1 MEEPY
6 LEETGSLQSTSPFP
20 LLLPAHNIVV
30 VSVSVALECFT
41 LRLVAAMEDNRLLC
55 VCPLGLLARD
65 PQSPFGGHRL
75 S

>member
-55 VCPLGLLARD
+55 VCV
-65 PQSPFGGHRL
+65 H
-75 S
+75 

>member
-20 LLLPAHNIVV
+20 LLLPARNNVV
-30 VSVSVALECFT
+30 VSVSVALECFP

-55 VCPLGLLARD
+55 VCV
-65 PQSPFGGHRL
+65 H
-75 S
+75 

>member
-41 LRLVAAMEDNRLLC
+41 LRLVAAMEDNRLS